1 MTQSRIKLNIIT
13 VSSITQQT
21 YIQGRQQLN
30 SRGFENSNL
39 TMTLNSVESP
49 LFLLSLSV
57 LTFKNILMF

>member
-21 YIQGRQQLN
+21 YIQGQQLN